1 MVKAVVER
9 VLVWI
14 LRPLLQLVHRHN
26 AGMLTACGEDSQI
39 LARINRHAASGG
51 SIEIGSY
58 CHLRGRLV
66 TWLPESRLTIG
77 DNCILQA
84 RTMIEAVGSITIG
97 RDVIIGYDV
106 LISDGRGH
114 SIDWAER
121 VVDQTMHRQGHTLN
135 MDTVT
140 SKDIVI
146 GDGCWIGSRSII
158 LGGVT
163 IGDGA
168 TVGAGSVVTK
178 PVPEFTVVAGNPAQV
193 VRQLEHRRPAPT

>member
-1 MVKAVVER
+1 VR
-9 VLVWI
+9 Q
-14 LRPLLQLVHRHN
+14 LLSLVHWYN
-26 AGMLTACGEDSQI
+26 ARKLGACGEDSQI
-39 LARINRHAASGG
+39 LARIFRHVPGG
-51 SIEIGSY
+51 TIEIGDY
-58 CHLRGRLV
+58 CHLRGRLM
-66 TWLPESRLTIG
+66 TWLPDSSLTID

-84 RTMIEAVGSITIG
+84 RSMIEAVGSVTIG
-97 RDVIIGYDV
+97 RDAIIGYDV

-114 SIDWAER
+114 SINWADR
-121 VVDQTMHRQGHTLN
+121 VVDQEMHRAGHSLN

-146 GDGCWIGSRSII
+146 GDGCWIGARSII

-193 VRQLEHRRPAPT
+193 VRELEHRRPVRA